1 MFPLQ
6 KSELQIDNH
15 SMISTFIYSIDNERL
30 FKREEHRENKHIDPY
45 YLSDDHAVII
55 GEELAHPFKVKRLVG
70 QSGMS
75 YGSLGGRAITAL
87 SQGLA
92 CWHMDEYR
100 KVDYLNIILKVA
112 AILFIKLDQVYSA

>member
-30 FKREEHRENKHIDPY
+30 FKREEHREKKHDPY

-55 GEELAHPFKVKRLVG
+55 GEELAHP
-70 QSGMS
+70 
-75 YGSLGGRAITAL
+75 
-87 SQGLA
+87 
-92 CWHMDEYR
+92 
-100 KVDYLNIILKVA
+100 LKSNV
-112 AILFIKLDQVYSA
+112 